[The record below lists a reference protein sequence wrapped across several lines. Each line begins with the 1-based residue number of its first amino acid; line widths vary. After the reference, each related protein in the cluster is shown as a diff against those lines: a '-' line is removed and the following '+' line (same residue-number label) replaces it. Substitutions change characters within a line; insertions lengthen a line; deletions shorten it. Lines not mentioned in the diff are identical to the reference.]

1 MKIES
6 IIGREIL
13 DSRGT
18 PTVEVEVT
26 LNDGT
31 RGVASVPSGAS
42 TGTHEAVE
50 LRDKEQSRFHGKG
63 VLRAVENINEKLA
76 PMLVGESVLK
86 QRKIDGA
93 MIAADGTAN
102 KSKIGANAILGV
114 SLAVAHA
121 AANML
126 HLPLF
131 RYIGASGRT
140 LCLCP

>member
-1 MKIES
+1 MSNKLFLNTMKIES

-63 VLRAVENINEKLA
+63 VL
-76 PMLVGESVLK
+76 
-86 QRKIDGA
+86 KI
-93 MIAADGTAN
+93 
-102 KSKIGANAILGV
+102 
-114 SLAVAHA
+114 
-121 AANML
+121 
-126 HLPLF
+126 LF
-131 RYIGASGRT
+131 RTRKGRERE
-140 LCLCP
+140 L